1 MFPVD
6 CNDCNDNKYD
16 DILVW
21 ISSLENLVQTFL
33 ANFPFE
39 IHDMIIFLLWDTR
52 LIFQQIQP
60 RTAIHMV
67 FKGLSAGCIV
77 DRSLFFTPPNTAD
90 IFYISII
97 WLLTLCWPY
106 IFE

>member
-39 IHDMIIFLLWDTR
+39 IHDMIIFLL
-52 LIFQQIQP
+52 
-60 RTAIHMV
+60 
-67 FKGLSAGCIV
+67 
-77 DRSLFFTPPNTAD
+77 
-90 IFYISII
+90 
-97 WLLTLCWPY
+97 
-106 IFE
+106 